1 MKLWSREVLMV
12 GGIYSVLSTPF
23 LILKTPMTEQINLF
37 LFFMF
42 IVCMFLLYWSKF
54 SSLISKQTDNFPKLS
69 YYLISIGWLPYFL
82 IIGIIAISIC
92 AAVFSWSDNVLDRTI
107 GVFNLICSWG
117 LPVSLIVAY
126 IRTKI
131 KVI

>member
-1 MKLWSREVLMV
+1 MKLWSREALMV

-23 LILKTPMTEQINLF
+23 LILKTPMTEQIDLF
-37 LFFMF
+37 LFFLF
-42 IVCMFLLYWSKF
+42 ILCMLFLYWSKF

-82 IIGIIAISIC
+82 IIGIFAIFIC
-92 AAVFSWSDNVLDRTI
+92 AGVFSWSDNILDRTI

-117 LPVSLIVAY
+117 LPVSLVVAY
-126 IRTKI
+126 IRAKI